1 METGDEI
8 NDTNRS
14 LPTQDIPRFLFYC
27 SKAEAKDDKGLG
39 YNVQWIICEV
49 SCSCPN
55 VLPPFHMCGCAMQL
69 SCARGSSSWIF
80 GKISSLREW

>member
-8 NDTNRS
+8 NDPNRS
-14 LPTQDIPRFLFYC
+14 LPTQDIPRLLFYC

-49 SCSCPN
+49 SCFCPK
-55 VLPPFHMCGCAMQL
+55 V
-69 SCARGSSSWIF
+69 
-80 GKISSLREW
+80 